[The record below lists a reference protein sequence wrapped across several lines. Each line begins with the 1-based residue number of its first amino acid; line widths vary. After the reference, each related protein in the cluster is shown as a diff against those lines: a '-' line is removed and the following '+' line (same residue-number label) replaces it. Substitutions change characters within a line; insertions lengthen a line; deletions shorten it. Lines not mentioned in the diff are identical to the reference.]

1 MAALSSRTVRPAAAP
16 GARRRSLRRTY
27 NPTAWLFVLPAAT
40 AYAAFVFG
48 PFVQTIWLGCFKW
61 DGANPVRPWVGVAN
75 YLQASR
81 DPIFWRALSHNLVYL
96 LLNLTLPVAIGL
108 VLAALVA
115 SVRRGRTGYRFALFL
130 PHVLSLAIVGIIWGQ
145 IYDPNIGLV
154 NQALRGL
161 GLEDLTRPW
170 LGDPAT
176 VLVAVILGGVW
187 HGFPFAFVIYL
198 AGFQGIE
205 PTLYDAA
212 RIDGANAIQSFF
224 NVTLPGLRNVT
235 NLLVSGA
242 FIGSLTA
249 YTLVWTMTKG
259 GPFYASEVIST
270 YIYKRAF
277 ENDEVGYAAALSVAL
292 ALIALSCTAAFIWL
306 RERRD

>member
-1 MAALSSRTVRPAAAP
+1 MS
-16 GARRRSLRRTY
+16 
-27 NPTAWLFVLPAAT
+27 AWLFILPAAI
-40 AYAAFVFG
+40 AYGAFVFS
-48 PFVQTIWLGCFKW
+48 PFFQTIWLGFFKW
-61 DGANPVRPWVGVAN
+61 DGANPVRTWVGIAN
-75 YLQASR
+75 YIQASR
-81 DPIFWRALSHNLVYL
+81 DPIFWRALSHNLIYL
-96 LLNLTLPVAIGL
+96 VLNLTLPVGIGL

-115 SVRRGRTGYRFALFL
+115 SVRRGRTGYRFALFV

-145 IYDPNIGLV
+145 IYDPNIGIV
-154 NQALRGL
+154 NQALRAF

-176 VLVAVILGGVW
+176 VLVAIILSGVW

-212 RIDGANAIQSFF
+212 KIDGANAIQSFF
-224 NVTLPGLRNVT
+224 NVTLPSLRNVT
-235 NLLVSGA
+235 NLLISGA

-292 ALIALSCTAAFIWL
+292 AVIALSCTAAFIWL
-306 RERRD
+306 RERND